1 MQTPGRPA
9 EGVTCPQGAR
19 GAHTG
24 SNPAARISG
33 TGGAG
38 CGLPGGGGALYKGWA
53 LPLICYGNPDS
64 CR

>member
-1 MQTPGRPA
+1 MEGTPQAAG
-9 EGVTCPQGAR
+9 GAR
-19 GAHTG
+19 AG

-38 CGLPGGGGALYKGWA
+38 CGLPGGARAPIKGERY
-53 LPLICYGNPDS
+53 PLSVNGNPDS